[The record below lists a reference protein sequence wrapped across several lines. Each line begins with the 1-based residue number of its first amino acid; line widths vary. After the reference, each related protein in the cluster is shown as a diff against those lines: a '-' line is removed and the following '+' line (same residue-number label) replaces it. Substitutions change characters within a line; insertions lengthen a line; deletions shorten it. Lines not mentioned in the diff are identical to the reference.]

1 MSTLTI
7 GKLAI
12 AANVNIETIRYYQRR
27 GLIDEPIKP
36 KSGYRQYPVKTVDS
50 LKFIKRSQQLGFSL
64 AEIKELLDLGN
75 GHCHDIKHLAEAKI
89 ITIDQQMKDLA
100 LIRKEL
106 TQLVDACETTE
117 GSHKCALIESL
128 SQPKP

>member
-7 GKLAI
+7 GKLANS
-12 AANVNIETIRYYQRR
+12 ADVNIETIRYYQRR
-27 GLIDEPIKP
+27 GLINEPIKP
-36 KSGYRQYPVKTVDS
+36 KSGYRQYPVETVDT

-75 GHCHDIKHLAEAKI
+75 GHCHDVKHLAEAKI
-89 ITIDQQMKDLA
+89 DAIDHQIKDLA

-106 TQLVDACETTE
+106 AQLIDACETTE

-128 SQPKP
+128 SQSKP